1 MENKKIIK
9 IDLNGIKDS
18 RELQERIRV
27 AFDFPEWYGASW
39 DAFKDLLFTE
49 CDADEVHIYGEKSLS
64 ESFSEHI
71 DIMHN
76 ILSKFCDERNYYVTL
91 YSDCKPFSFTVI
103 D

>member
-1 MENKKIIK
+1 MEDKKIIRL
-9 IDLNGIKDS
+9 DLNEINDS

-64 ESFSEHI
+64 EQFDVHI
-71 DIMHN
+71 EKMHN
-76 ILSKFCDERNYYVTL
+76 ILINFAKVCNEDAKI
-91 YSDCKPFSFTVI
+91 YSNCKPFSFAVI